1 MTTSVTSPDNKAFEE
16 QCEAH
21 RSALRVHCYRLL
33 GSFEDAE
40 DLTQETLM
48 RAWKARDDFEGRAS
62 LRNWLH
68 RIATNAC
75 LDSKRAS
82 DRRPAV
88 VPLNETEETTTE
100 ITWLQPF
107 PDHLLDESGDP
118 EVAAIERE
126 TIELAYIT
134 AIQHLAPKARATL
147 VLRDVLGWSA
157 AETADALEITVA
169 GVNSALQRA
178 REGMR
183 EKLPT
188 NRMEWRSDYDAT
200 AEERDAVQRY
210 IALCENPTT
219 ENCRAT
225 LADDATFTMPPELGY
240 WIGGETMFNAWVDGG
255 LGSDEFGQIKATVTS
270 CNRHPAIANY
280 VIKKGDSVARLFA
293 VDVVRI
299 EDGMVAEI
307 VAFSGSA
314 LNVFDLPDQL

>member
-1 MTTSVTSPDNKAFEE
+1 MSTPAQNPETQTFEAR
-16 QCEAH
+16 CEEH
-21 RSALRVHCYRLL
+21 RAALRVHCYRLL

-40 DLTQETLM
+40 DLTQETMM

-62 LRNWLH
+62 LRNWLY

-75 LDSKRAS
+75 LDSKRAAE
-82 DRRPAV
+82 RRPAV
-88 VPLNETEETTTE
+88 VPLNASEETTTE

-107 PDHLLDESGDP
+107 PDHLLDQSGDP

-147 VLRDVLGWSA
+147 LLRDVLGWSA
-157 AETADALEITVA
+157 AETAETLDITVA

-178 REGMR
+178 HEGMR

-188 NRMEWRSDYDAT
+188 NRMEWRADYDAT
-200 AEERDAVQRY
+200 VEERSAVERY
-210 IALCENPTT
+210 MAMCENPTSET
-219 ENCRAT
+219 ARAV
-225 LADDATFTMPPELGY
+225 LAEDATFTMPPELGI
-240 WIGGETMFNAWVDGG
+240 WVGGETMFNSWVNGG
-255 LGSDEFGQIKATVTS
+255 LGSEEFGQIKPKVTS

-280 VIKKGDSVARLFA
+280 VLKSGDTVARLFA
-293 VDVVRI
+293 VDVIRV

-307 VAFSGSA
+307 IAFSGSA
-314 LNVFDLPDQL
+314 LNAFDLPDRL

>member
-1 MTTSVTSPDNKAFEE
+1 MTTSVQTAERREFESR
-16 QCEAH
+16 CEEH
-21 RSALRVHCYRLL
+21 RSALRVHCYRML

-40 DLTQETLM
+40 DLTQETLL

-62 LRNWLH
+62 LRNWLYK
-68 RIATNAC
+68 IATNAC
-75 LDSKRAS
+75 LDSKRSS

-88 VPLNETEETTTE
+88 VSLNESDGTTTE

-107 PDHLLDESGDP
+107 PDHLLDQSDDP

-134 AIQHLAPKARATL
+134 AIQHLAAKARAVL

-157 AETADALEITVA
+157 ADTAETLQITVA

-183 EKLPT
+183 QKLPT
-188 NRMEWRSDYDAT
+188 NRMEWRSGDDTT
-200 AEERDAVQRY
+200 AAEREAVERY
-210 IALCENPTT
+210 IALCENPTI
-219 ENCRAT
+219 ENCRAV
-225 LADDATFTMPPELGY
+225 LAEDATFTMPPELGY
-240 WIGGETMFNAWVDGG
+240 WVGGETMFNSWIKGG
-255 LGSDEFGQIKATVTS
+255 LGSEEFGQIRTKVTS

-280 VIKKGDSVARLFA
+280 VIKQGDTVARLFA

-299 EDGMVAEI
+299 ENGMVAEI

-314 LNVFDLPDQL
+314 LDAFDLPDQL

>member
-1 MTTSVTSPDNKAFEE
+1 MSTSATSQSQSAFEA
-16 QCEAH
+16 QCEKH
-21 RSALRVHCYRLL
+21 RAAIRVHCYRLL

-40 DLTQETLM
+40 DLTQETLV

-62 LRNWLH
+62 LRNWLY

-88 VPLNETEETTTE
+88 VPINESEETTTE

-107 PDHLLDESGDP
+107 PDRYLDDSGDP

-126 TIELAYIT
+126 TIELAYIS
-134 AIQHLAPKARATL
+134 AIQNLAPNARATL
-147 VLRDVLGWSA
+147 VLRDILGWSA
-157 AETADALEITVA
+157 AETAEALEITVA

-188 NRMEWRSDYDAT
+188 NRMEWRADYDAT
-200 AEERDAVQRY
+200 AEERDAVERY

-219 ENCRAT
+219 ENCRAV
-225 LADDATFTMPPELGY
+225 LAADATFTMPPELGY
-240 WIGGETMFNAWVDGG
+240 WHGGETMFNAWVKGG
-255 LGSDEFGQIKATVTS
+255 LGSEEFGQIKAKVTS

-280 VIKKGDSVARLFA
+280 VLKTGDTVARLFA

-307 VAFSGSA
+307 IAFSGTA
-314 LNVFDLPDQL
+314 LDAFDLPQQL

>member
-1 MTTSVTSPDNKAFEE
+1 MSTSAQNPEMQTFEE
-16 QCEAH
+16 QCEEH
-21 RSALRVHCYRLL
+21 RAALRVHCYRLL

-62 LRNWLH
+62 LRNWLY

-88 VPLNETEETTTE
+88 VPINEGEETTTE

-107 PDHLLDESGDP
+107 PDHLLDNSGDP

-178 REGMR
+178 RDGMR
-183 EKLPT
+183 ENLPT
-188 NRMEWRSDYDAT
+188 NRMAWRADYDAT
-200 AEERDAVQRY
+200 AEERDAVERY
-210 IALCENPTT
+210 IALCDSPTID
-219 ENCRAT
+219 NCRAV
-225 LADDATFTMPPELGY
+225 LAKDATFTMPPELVY
-240 WIGGETMFNAWVDGG
+240 SIGGEEMFNSWVKGG
-255 LGSDEFGQIKATVTS
+255 LGSEEFGQIKTMVTT

-280 VIKKGDSVARLFA
+280 VLKTGDTVARLFA
-293 VDVVRI
+293 VDVVRV

-314 LNVFDLPDQL
+314 LDALDLPAQL